1 MIKVNQNLTVAA
13 RISGKEILILSVEE
27 ADAASGMARS
37 LNNLQR
43 PSTQLQSVAPGK
55 EGKLF
60 RLLHI
65 DEISLFFFGKR
76 YVKKLRKPFYL
87 MFPCFS
93 VKIFFQNRN
102 ILSVN
107 GTAFKKSGTAGMV
120 EMAMSQ
126 NHAHRLSVREAI
138 TSFRPAETISRIDE
152 DSPLRTFY

>member
-1 MIKVNQNLTVAA
+1 MPGN
-13 RISGKEILILSVEE
+13 GK
-27 ADAASGMARS
+27 G
-37 LNNLQR
+37 
-43 PSTQLQSVAPGK
+43 
-55 EGKLF
+55 LF
-60 RLLHI
+60 RLFQI

-93 VKIFFQNRN
+93 VKSFFQNRN

-126 NHAHRLSVREAI
+126 NHAHRLVSEGSDHFLQ
-138 TSFRPAETISRIDE
+138 TAETISRIDE